1 MSLNNTQIRYYDYN
15 VLRLPLDKR
24 TEYNAQVDRL
34 IANVRQ
40 QLHKHTEFRIT
51 RVKKAGSFAKHTILR
66 KLASDD
72 HLDCD
77 VAFYLR
83 DHDASNEDLASLNN
97 SIRGFL
103 DAAYPNKSV
112 EDFQIDNRTANVR
125 FVGSGLLVDIVP
137 VIEMEAGSEY
147 GWQYGLDGTR
157 VLTCVKGQL
166 EFVKA
171 RKDSDGDFRT
181 LVRLAKRWRNY
192 NGVTSLKSYQIEL
205 IMAYLLDTDGKEM
218 PVEER
223 FRRFLLYI
231 VQSGLKD
238 KIVFDETPK
247 PIGSFTEPVV
257 IVDPVNGQNNVAARM
272 TEDKRQN
279 IVALAKES
287 WEAAHYASVENDP
300 EVWKEVFGPKFRT
313 ADE

>member
-1 MSLNNTQIRYYDYN
+1 MPLNNTQIRYYDYN
-15 VLRLPLDKR
+15 VLRLPLQKR

-40 QLHKHTEFRIT
+40 QLHEHTKFRIT
-51 RVKKAGSFAKHTILR
+51 KVRKAGSFAKHTILR

-77 VAFYLR
+77 VAFYLK
-83 DHDASNEDLASLNN
+83 DHDPSTEDLASLNKD
-97 SIRGFL
+97 IRGFL

-125 FVGSGLLVDIVP
+125 FIGSGLVVDIVP
-137 VIEMEAGSEY
+137 IIELDAGSEY

-157 VLTCVKGQL
+157 VLTCVAGQL
-166 EFVKA
+166 AFIKA
-171 RKDSDGDFRT
+171 RKDSDSDFRT

-192 NGVTSLKSYQIEL
+192 NDVTSLKSYQIEL
-205 IMAYLLDTDGKEM
+205 IMAYLLDRDGKEM

-231 VQSGLKD
+231 AQSGLKNN
-238 KIVFDETPK
+238 IIFGETPK
-247 PIGSFTEPVV
+247 PISNFTEPVV

-272 TEDKRQN
+272 TEEKRQK
-279 IVALAKES
+279 IVASAHAS
-287 WEAAHYASVENDP
+287 WEAAHYASVEDDP
-300 EVWKEVFGPKFRT
+300 ELWKEVFGPRFRT
-313 ADE
+313 SDE